1 MADEPSEAGVG
12 TLAGARVLV
21 VGASAGI
28 GRAASIAAVRAGA
41 RVVMTARRA
50 DALAA
55 LVDEAGDGSAVAG
68 DVCAAGGPAA
78 IVADAVAELGQ
89 IDLVLYTVGF
99 ADLRRLVDTPPETWH
114 KTLDA
119 NVVGFNELARAV
131 LPHMAPGGIVAVL
144 SSETAGAPR
153 LGLVPYAASKAALE
167 ASLRGWRAEQH
178 AVRFTCVIVGAT
190 QPSEFGAA
198 FEMPELE
205 RAIAS
210 WVQNGLMQEAFMHTD
225 DVARVLVGTL
235 GTLLAAP
242 GVGLEELVLRSPSP
256 VAGPTW
262 TNEGASRAGGGG

>member
-1 MADEPSEAGVG
+1 
-12 TLAGARVLV
+12 VLV

-28 GRAASIAAVRAGA
+28 GRATAIAAVRAGA
-41 RVVMTARRA
+41 TVVMAARRA
-50 DALAA
+50 DALATA
-55 LVDEAGDGSAVAG
+55 IDEAGGGIAVTGDICADGGAERLVAEAVA
-68 DVCAAGGPAA
+68 A
-78 IVADAVAELGQ
+78 LGE
-89 IDLVLYTVGF
+89 IDLIVSTVGF
-99 ADLRRLVDTPPETWH
+99 ADLRRLVDTSPETWH
-114 KTLDA
+114 RTLDA
-119 NVVGFNELARAV
+119 NVVGFNQLARAA
-131 LPHMAPGGIVAVL
+131 LDHMAEGGIVAVL

-167 ASLRGWRAEQH
+167 VSLRGWRAEQH

-210 WVQNGLMQEAFMHTD
+210 WVQHGLMQEAFMHTD
-225 DVARVLVGTL
+225 DVANVLVGTL
-235 GTLLAAP
+235 ATLLAAP

-262 TNEGASRAGGGG
+262 TNEGASRASTGG